1 MNSFWEKRAYLT
13 DLQDVVIGAGIV
25 GLFTAIYLKRS
36 DITRRVLVLDK
47 HPFSSGAST
56 KNAGFA
62 CFGSPSEILDDLTN
76 MNQNE
81 VANLIEMRWKGLE
94 NLRHELGDT
103 AIGYKSEGGFEL
115 FREEDRGLLK
125 ECTEHLE
132 MLNQLMIE
140 CVGKPA
146 YRLSSNFVN
155 FHSKMKFIGAIE
167 NTLEG
172 SVDTGKTMWVLRQ
185 KCREMGIEVLTGDAV
200 ASIDMLSDKPEFSW
214 CDELVRCERL
224 FVCTNGFTSELLPNV
239 SVTPARN
246 QVMVTSPLSRPIPV
260 GTFHVD
266 KGYIYFR
273 GIDNRLLI
281 GGFRNTDHS
290 AESTSQFGITDNI
303 QNSIRRFISD
313 YVTDENYTTDFA
325 WSGILGVGEVK
336 SPIVERVGPNSFIGV
351 RMGGMGVA
359 IGSIIGR
366 NLADLSRES

>member
-1 MNSFWEKRAYLT
+1 MNSFWEKRIYLT
-13 DLQDVVIGAGIV
+13 DLQDVVVGAGIV

-36 DITRRVLVLDK
+36 DITRRVVVLDK

-62 CFGSPSEILDDLTN
+62 CFGSPSEILDDLVN
-76 MNQNE
+76 MNRIE
-81 VANLIEMRWKGLE
+81 VANLIHLRWKGLE
-94 NLRHELGDT
+94 NLRSELGDA

-115 FREEDRGLLK
+115 FREEDSNLMK
-125 ECTEHLE
+125 ECMENLE
-132 MLNQLMIE
+132 KLNQLMVE
-140 CVGKPA
+140 CIGKSA
-146 YRLSSNFVN
+146 YTLSSNFLN
-155 FHSKMKFIGAIE
+155 FNSKMKFIGAIE

-172 SVDTGKTMWVLRQ
+172 SIDTGKTMWSLRE
-185 KCREMGIEVLTGDAV
+185 KCRKMGIEVLTGDAV
-200 ASIDMLSDKPEFSW
+200 ASVDMLANRPEFNW
-214 CDELVRCERL
+214 CNELVRCERL

-246 QVMVTSPLSRPIPV
+246 QVMVTSPLSKPIPD

-290 AESTSQFGITDNI
+290 AEITSQFGITDNI
-303 QNSIRRFISD
+303 QNSIRKFISD

-366 NLADLSRES
+366 NLADLARES